1 MSIPKMLT
9 CDTFPGFLSFC
20 PSNFFPRF
28 LQWPSL
34 CVAPSIFCP
43 VFFCGQGHVYCSP
56 VVFGHVGVDVMAVAL
71 CSTLA
76 FSGLHRDVPSRNP
89 VSSFVSSFSS
99 SFFSC
104 LQLGGCAISL
114 RRSIQQASFFFPLL
128 LCMFVS
134 ICKVTQEASNKQGF
148 NFV

>member
-1 MSIPKMLT
+1 MEDLIFNCPFGLKVSLLILEFYEHEFGNNEKSIMSIPKMLT

-104 LQLGGCAISL
+104 L
-114 RRSIQQASFFFPLL
+114 
-128 LCMFVS
+128 
-134 ICKVTQEASNKQGF
+134 
-148 NFV
+148 